1 MKEKFIVYPANKKLI
16 DPEVLIDDLPSV
28 KLWGKRLSDLQE
40 GWFYFSPILGSYHTV
55 IPPWVEVGDEIEFF
69 ESVQKEGLRTLL
81 LPGIK
86 VASGSV
92 SRLFLEDGNILL
104 FSNITGVHQSFHL
117 LQPHDLD
124 KVHEIIAD
132 LAYIEE
138 PCPQCGCANVFHHRH
153 NEKQKSFSKC
163 LNCGYDWKGKIKSEL
178 ILVKKSLEEN
188 LASELERHPHLA
200 EMLTKPHDP
209 DSEPAAEEEHP
220 THPY

>member
-1 MKEKFIVYPANKKLI
+1 MKKKLIVYPANKKLI
-16 DPEVLIDDLPSV
+16 DPEVMIDNLPSV
-28 KLWGKRLSDLQE
+28 KLYGKRLSDLQE

-55 IPPWVEVGDEIEFF
+55 IPPWVKVGDEIEFF
-69 ESVQKEGLRTLL
+69 EPLEQGGLRSLL

-104 FSNITGVHQSFHL
+104 FSNLAGVHQSFHL

-124 KVHEIIAD
+124 KVHEIIVD
-132 LAYIEE
+132 LAYLEE
-138 PCPQCGCANVFHHRH
+138 PCPRCGCANVFHYEHSD
-153 NEKQKSFSKC
+153 KKKSFSKC

-188 LASELERHPHLA
+188 IIGELERHPHLSD
-200 EMLTKPHDP
+200 MLTKPP
-209 DSEPAAEEEHP
+209 EEDSTPEADEEHT